1 MSHYNKEM
9 VSVYTNTTCNL
20 DCKYCY
26 TNKKSF
32 EPQYLDI
39 EFGKKLILDYF
50 TRQEY
55 KGFKPVVRFFAAGEP
70 TMNFEA
76 IKELVEYSK
85 KEFGS
90 SVEFE
95 LQSNGI
101 YICENGEYDFK
112 KADWIAK
119 NIDYIWISCDGTPD
133 VQNEY
138 RPIYIPAFNKMP
150 SMSSSEVAEETIKY
164 ILPRC
169 KKMIGVRM
177 TIISMNLYRQKEMID
192 YFYNLGIRDIWAD
205 PLFPSVGEKE
215 AIEEINLDEFA
226 KEFLKACD
234 YASSFGVDPK
244 NPDFDK
250 IIYGSNYTC
259 NFDEEVKHYCRA
271 CKPVP
276 HATTDGYVT
285 ACDMAMF
292 YEKED
297 SPSLYMNALIFGE
310 WNAESKCIEYNEKQM
325 NVLRARNC
333 ENMEHCQH
341 CIAKFHC
348 GGYCLGEVT
357 NETGRIDGILG
368 NKCKTVRTLYKNMNK
383 RQRKYRY
390 SHP

>member
-32 EPQYLDI
+32 EAQFLDLN
-39 EFGKKLILDYF
+39 FGKRIISDYF
-50 TRQEY
+50 TREEY

-76 IKELVEYSK
+76 IKELVEFSR

-90 SVEFE
+90 SIEFE

-101 YICENGEYDFK
+101 YIHKDGSYDYE
-112 KADWIAK
+112 KADWIAN

-133 VQNEY
+133 IQDEY
-138 RPIYIPAFNKMP
+138 RPLYKPIYDSQLTVK
-150 SMSSSEVAEETIKY
+150 SSEVVEQTIKY
-164 ILPRC
+164 ILPKC

-177 TIISMNLYRQKEMID
+177 TIVQKNLYRQKEMID
-192 YFYNLGIRDIWAD
+192 YFYGLGIRDIWAD
-205 PLFPSVGEKE
+205 PLFPSVGEKK
-215 AIEEINLDEFA
+215 AIEDIDLDEFA
-226 KEFLKACD
+226 LEFLEACN
-234 YASSFGVDPK
+234 YASSFGVDPTNEK
-244 NPDFDK
+244 YDK
-250 IIYGSNYTC
+250 VIYGSNYTC

-292 YEKED
+292 HERED
-297 SPSLYMNALIFGE
+297 SPSVCMNSLIFGK
-310 WNAESKCIEYNEKQM
+310 WNSQSGYVEYNEKQM
-325 NVLRARNC
+325 NIIRNRNC
-333 ENMEHCQH
+333 DNMMHCKQ
-341 CIAKFHC
+341 CIARLHC

-357 NETGRIDGILG
+357 NETGKLDGVLAH
-368 NKCKTVRTLYKNMNK
+368 KCKTVRTLYLKMNE